1 MKIKYAGL
9 ILLLGASFARATS
22 VTATITD
29 TDSQT
34 WNNGNYSISLVNP
47 RPDIVPNVN
56 GVALT
61 NGQVNLNGAL
71 NGSGVL
77 SVTLTDTNTIS
88 PAGTT
93 WSFTI
98 CPNASSPC
106 GTGQHTVT
114 GSSLSL
120 SVFLSSI
127 IKAPRFSAIS
137 GSYGYADVEV
147 AVIPSNGAMY
157 YNVTTGLK
165 TCSLS
170 GGVCTWSVVGGGGS
184 PYNPATVAITGGT
197 INGTTIGATTPAA
210 VTGTT
215 VTSTGNVATG
225 TLNKFLAGFGEG
237 QGYCFLSGTGTCFS
251 TNSGT
256 DVAFN
261 IGGTSYVDYSANKVG
276 LTAASVNCWTS
287 GGDPSA
293 SCDAGFTRLAAGAMG
308 VGNGTA
314 ADFSVTL
321 QSGVTTA
328 DPGCT
333 TTAHVGK
340 LWFNTTTTT
349 TVLKVC
355 MNVAG
360 TLTWVTK

>member
-47 RPDIVPNVN
+47 RPDIVPNIN

-77 SVTLTDTNTIS
+77 SVTLTNTDTIS

-137 GSYGYADVEV
+137 GSYGYSDVEV

-215 VTSTGNVATG
+215 VISTG
-225 TLNKFLAGFGEG
+225 KFIAPSGFGLGYFFSGDTSSGIFEFAPTFLGLAIANVPTILWGPTKDVYGSG
-237 QGYCFLSGTGTCFS
+237 QIVGFNSLADVGSGSC
-251 TNSGT
+251 
-256 DVAFN
+256 DVAF
-261 IGGTSYVDYSANKVG
+261 
-276 LTAASVNCWTS
+276 
-287 GGDPSA
+287 
-293 SCDAGFTRLAAGAMG
+293 TRAAAGSIT
-308 VGNGTA
+308 VGDCSAVGGMTA
-314 ADFSVTL
+314 TL